1 MVTVYLRSMSSSDK
15 HFRPSDIHYNDALQ
29 VHNDGTHKKYTY
41 IYRAE
46 EDESQRIHIVECQVQ
61 REYFYEI

>member
-29 VHNDGTHKKYTY
+29 IHNDGTHNKNV
-41 IYRAE
+41 YRAD

-61 REYFYEI
+61 REFFYFYEI